1 MSFFSKQEKQKI
13 LKFAKLFHFCLLL
26 EVDAFTHI
34 HDVSNL
40 ATPHFHHRLELF
52 FFYAFLSQFNFE
64 IKNFWCDFQKD
75 TDET

>member
-40 ATPHFHHRLELF
+40 ATAHFHHRLELF
-52 FFYAFLSQFNFE
+52 FFLMLFFHSSTLKLRIFGVIFKK
-64 IKNFWCDFQKD
+64 I
-75 TDET
+75 